1 MSADFIE
8 RDPEDGSEFFRTKSD
23 NNQYGLVQG
32 GSYAGNNLAK
42 CFAQLS
48 FPKTNFDEEWFGT
61 YEFLH
66 GARVYTNSSST
77 EFVELAAVQVTQDFS
92 PPAYT
97 DAELIAEIEA
107 VDNIYKY
114 EVISQ
119 SSDFDAGIVFGYD
132 ANVYTGNQE
141 IVGTFYISPDATAD

>member
-1 MSADFIE
+1 MNYKGDSFNTAIDSTDGTKQNVTTTMSADFIE
-8 RDPEDGSEFFRTKSD
+8 SDPENGSEFFRTKSD

-66 GARVYTNSSST
+66 GARVYT
-77 EFVELAAVQVTQDFS
+77 D
-92 PPAYT
+92 
-97 DAELIAEIEA
+97 
-107 VDNIYKY
+107 
-114 EVISQ
+114 
-119 SSDFDAGIVFGYD
+119 
-132 ANVYTGNQE
+132 
-141 IVGTFYISPDATAD
+141 